1 MFSAFSWLI
10 SPDAG
15 ELSFTFE
22 LFNGATKID
31 PGSTTA
37 IKLKTDLTGKLT
49 VSESGFLASKFTV
62 FFVSVKAD
70 KDNPVTQRHRPL

>member
-22 LFNGATKID
+22 L
-31 PGSTTA
+31 
-37 IKLKTDLTGKLT
+37 KLT

-70 KDNPVTQRHRPL
+70 KDNPSNPAAPTTLITDG